1 MTIIA
6 TNKKGEYMSFN
17 IPDKTEKQAMQHAK
31 DLIRYVIK
39 ERAKKRPYGWKYKV
53 K

>member
-1 MTIIA
+1 MQVIA
-6 TNKKGEYMSFN
+6 TNKKGEHMSFN
-17 IPDKTEKQAMQHAK
+17 IPDKTETEAIQHAK

-39 ERAKKRPYGWKYKV
+39 ERSKKRPYGWTYKI